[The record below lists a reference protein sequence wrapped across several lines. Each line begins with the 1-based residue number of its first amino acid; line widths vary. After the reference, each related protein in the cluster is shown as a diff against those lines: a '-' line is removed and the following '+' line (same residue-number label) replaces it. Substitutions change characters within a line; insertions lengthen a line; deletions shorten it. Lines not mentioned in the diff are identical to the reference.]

1 MRGTYKSEVKIVISI
16 PGFWKNSNQVRE
28 LINNPSGCKYRLTEN
43 LLIYLNTSDEFVYFF
58 EKKNQNSTL
67 FPSSMDSHFSKI
79 DKGEQ
84 GN

>member
-28 LINNPSGCKYRLTEN
+28 LINNPSDCKYRLTEN

-67 FPSSMDSHFSKI
+67 FPSSMDSHFSCCSLM
-79 DKGEQ
+79 E
-84 GN
+84 